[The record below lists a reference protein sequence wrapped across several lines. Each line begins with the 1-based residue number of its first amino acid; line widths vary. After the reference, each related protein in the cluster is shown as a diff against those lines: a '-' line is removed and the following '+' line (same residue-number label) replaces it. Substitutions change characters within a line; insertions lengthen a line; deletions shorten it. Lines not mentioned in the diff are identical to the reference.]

1 MKATTHVKEKDWILD
16 LSECDPACNAES
28 AATRSLRTKAEA
40 FISGENMP
48 HQQLDVSAPQ
58 PSNGHVEQ
66 SNGHKVEALKEF

>member
-40 FISGENMP
+40 FISGEWRTVVVGLPWKDLIDRPSMGGV
-48 HQQLDVSAPQ
+48 LDPI
-58 PSNGHVEQ
+58 
-66 SNGHKVEALKEF
+66 HKL